1 MRKNKF
7 VCGICAAERDTET
20 LRMRNKETCSKR
32 CSSIK
37 GYLSQNKKPTDIE
50 LELMSV
56 LDELGISYETQKPIL
71 GVTIADLFVYPN
83 VAIFADGE
91 YWHSLNGQE
100 QDDMVKTG
108 KLKKKGYVVL
118 RLDGKT
124 ILENREETRKKVTE
138 AYGKRKIKKQL

>member
-1 MRKNKF
+1 MIQRK
-7 VCGICAAERDTET
+7 
-20 LRMRNKETCSKR
+20 TCSKT

-37 GYLSQNKKPTDIE
+37 GYLSGNRKPTDIE
-50 LELMSV
+50 QKLAEL
-56 LDELGISYETQKPIL
+56 LDSLGIEYITQKPLL
-71 GVTIADLFVYPN
+71 GITIADVFIFPN

-91 YWHSLNGQE
+91 YWHNLEGQKASDNE
-100 QDDMVKTG
+100 KTR

-124 ILENREETRKKVTE
+124 ILNNDEELKKKVTE